1 MKKSLLLTLLLTLF
15 FFTGCADSHE
25 VKQPAENAVTK
36 NSTQVIKNSAQEKEA
51 ITTKIKITV
60 NSETFDAT
68 LDNNPSADAFIK
80 KMPLE
85 VTMTELNGNEK
96 YYRFNENFPSAD
108 EHVGKISTGDLMLYD
123 SSYVVLFYKNFS
135 TSYSY
140 TRLGRVLNIDKL
152 EKTLGGGNVKVKF
165 EKY

>member
-25 VKQPAENAVTK
+25 VKQPAENAATK
-36 NSTQVIKNSAQEKEA
+36 NSTQETEV

-60 NSETFDAT
+60 NGETFDAT

-108 EHVGKISTGDLMLYD
+108 ERVGKISTGDLMLYD

-140 TRLGRVLNIDKL
+140 TRLGRVLNSERL

>member
-1 MKKSLLLTLLLTLF
+1 MKKFLLSTLIFTLT
-15 FFTGCADSHE
+15 FFTGCADSHA
-25 VKQPAENAVTK
+25 VNQPAENAATK
-36 NSTQVIKNSAQEKEA
+36 TSTQGTEA

-60 NSETFDAT
+60 NGETFDAT

-80 KMPLE
+80 KLPLE
-85 VTMTELNGNEK
+85 VTMLELNGNEK

-108 EHVGKISTGDLMLYD
+108 ERVGKISAGDLMLYD
-123 SSYVVLFYKNFS
+123 SSYIVLFYKNFS

-140 TRLGRVLNIDKL
+140 TRLGRVLNSERL

>member
-1 MKKSLLLTLLLTLF
+1 MKKFLLSTLIFMLI
-15 FFTGCADSHE
+15 FFTGCADSHA
-25 VKQPAENAVTK
+25 VNQPAENAVA
-36 NSTQVIKNSAQEKEA
+36 SEKNSAQETEV

-60 NSETFDAT
+60 NGETFDAT

-80 KMPLE
+80 KLPLE

>member
-25 VKQPAENAVTK
+25 VKQPAENAATK
-36 NSTQVIKNSAQEKEA
+36 NSTQETEV

-60 NSETFDAT
+60 NGETFDAT

-108 EHVGKISTGDLMLYD
+108 ERVGKISTGDLMLYD